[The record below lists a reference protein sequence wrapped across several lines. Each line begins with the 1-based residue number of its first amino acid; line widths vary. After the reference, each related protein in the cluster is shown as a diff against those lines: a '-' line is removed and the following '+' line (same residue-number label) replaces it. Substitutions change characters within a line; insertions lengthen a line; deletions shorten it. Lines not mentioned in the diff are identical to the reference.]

1 MTSLLPH
8 CKSTKREMNA
18 QKYIA
23 FKGGIRLARSAP
35 ADEGSAFYAV
45 TTLKLNN
52 KERLSSQV
60 FTLTSTRPCTFPS
73 RISLPNVAASSNET
87 SLEIVLS

>member
-23 FKGGIRLARSAP
+23 FKGGIRLARSTP
-35 ADEGSAFYAV
+35 ADEGSA
-45 TTLKLNN
+45 L
-52 KERLSSQV
+52 
-60 FTLTSTRPCTFPS
+60 
-73 RISLPNVAASSNET
+73 
-87 SLEIVLS
+87 

>member
-45 TTLKLNN
+45 TTL
-52 KERLSSQV
+52 
-60 FTLTSTRPCTFPS
+60 
-73 RISLPNVAASSNET
+73 
-87 SLEIVLS
+87 